1 MKGLFSEVLEV
12 FVRKVEKL
20 QLDIWSGVLMPT
32 LDKVNDGCIEDGCG
46 LMLSEKVREGHSEG
60 LDIA

>member
-1 MKGLFSEVLEV
+1 MV
-12 FVRKVEKL
+12 VRKVEKL
-20 QLDIWSGVLMPT
+20 LLEVWSGVLMPT
-32 LDKVNDGCIEDGCG
+32 LDKVNDGCIEDGCC